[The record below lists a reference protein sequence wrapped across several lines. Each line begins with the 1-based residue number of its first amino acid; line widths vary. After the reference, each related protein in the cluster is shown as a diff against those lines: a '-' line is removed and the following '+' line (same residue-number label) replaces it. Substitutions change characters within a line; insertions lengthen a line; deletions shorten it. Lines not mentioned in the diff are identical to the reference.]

1 MKTLSEHLQNP
12 TAKSLKPRLNRDPL
26 NTYTRLPTI
35 HAWQLIFLGDFLSF
49 LISETVFFEMHLE
62 MFFAFI
68 IK

>member
-1 MKTLSEHLQNP
+1 
-12 TAKSLKPRLNRDPL
+12 
-26 NTYTRLPTI
+26 
-35 HAWQLIFLGDFLSF
+35 LGDFLSF